1 MNILLTAHRFFPDVG
16 GTEPA
21 TESMAQEF
29 SEASHKVMVVTQTPG
44 EPIPT
49 ALYELVR
56 ASQRSKAVATLPMVR
71 CRVATNSGLKD
82 LLAVAIN
89 QKTLGGHSQGLD
101 GSRQRAARLV
111 ETATA
116 AIC

>member
-16 GTEPA
+16 GTETA
-21 TESMAQEF
+21 AESAAQEF
-29 SEASHKVMVVTQTPG
+29 SKGGHKVVVITQTPG
-44 EPIPT
+44 EPIPL
-49 ALYELVR
+49 ALYQLVR

-82 LLAVAIN
+82 RLAVAVN
-89 QKTLGGHSQGLD
+89 QKTSGSHSPRLG

-111 ETATA
+111 ETASV